1 MYIYIYV
8 TTGPKSTLGPANDV
22 STYFVKHH
30 VNLVAADI
38 PLNALVIM
46 WNKGLLACFTEQ
58 WKAVTVM

>member
-1 MYIYIYV
+1 MCSITCIYIYI

-46 WNKGLLACFTEQ
+46 
-58 WKAVTVM
+58 